1 MVISLKKKT
10 AEWWDAFSKDKS
22 YKRFI
27 KTDFSKW
34 CEEED
39 REYMGDFGPA
49 DDMGGMGGMGGMD
62 FGAPP
67 HESNRGGSSAGH
79 PRWHEHRSSLSRA
92 RRHAPHAVLLH
103 AGGMGMGGMGMDGM
117 GGMGNFGDS
126 DDVPPQ

>member
-62 FGAPP
+62 MASMMG
-67 HESNRGGSSAGH
+67 
-79 PRWHEHRSSLSRA
+79 
-92 RRHAPHAVLLH
+92 
-103 AGGMGMGGMGMDGM
+103 GMGGMGGMPGM
-117 GGMGNFGDS
+117 GGPGGAGGMDMAKMME
-126 DDVPPQ
+126 

>member
-1 MVISLKKKT
+1 MISLKKKT

-67 HESNRGGSSAGH
+67 HASNRGGSH
-79 PRWHEHRSSLSRA
+79 HRWREHRSSLSRA
-92 RRHAPHAVLLH
+92 RRHVPHAVLLH

>member
-67 HESNRGGSSAGH
+67 HASNRGGSH
-79 PRWHEHRSSLSRA
+79 HRWQEHRSSLSRA

>member
-1 MVISLKKKT
+1 MISLKKKT

-49 DDMGGMGGMGGMD
+49 SQQ
-62 FGAPP
+62 
-67 HESNRGGSSAGH
+67 H
-79 PRWHEHRSSLSRA
+79 W
-92 RRHAPHAVLLH
+92 RR
-103 AGGMGMGGMGMDGM
+103 
-117 GGMGNFGDS
+117 
-126 DDVPPQ
+126 